1 MSARTDVIYTIK
13 HLKIRKIWKHTSHS
27 YKLANFTCA
36 ECEFIVECEL
46 TMDLHV
52 GRFHSKDFD
61 CGKTGILSKAMNKK
75 NKQHRIMQILTKE
88 VGYGTFNLTEILS
101 VKSLTLDT
109 GWRNW
114 IINYCGH
121 LSLYLIAFF
130 LRSLA

>member
-52 GRFHSKDFD
+52 GRFNSEDFD
-61 CGKTGILSKAMNKK
+61 WRLYDAICQVVINLSAENVVKLENYRRKWTKRTNSIESCRYLQRRLDMA
-75 NKQHRIMQILTKE
+75 HLTWQKYFRWSHLLWTLGE
-88 VGYGTFNLTEILS
+88 EIWS
-101 VKSLTLDT
+101 
-109 GWRNW
+109 
-114 IINYCGH
+114 
-121 LSLYLIAFF
+121 
-130 LRSLA
+130 